1 MFILKS
7 IGRVL
12 LVIIAILVI
21 LLSVAGIGGAWY
33 VNRVITDV
41 TLQVFSVVQTGVTIA
56 ETGVNQVNG
65 LVKDSRT
72 EVQQAEDTIKDIS
85 DHLQEN
91 SPALVALNNRLET
104 RLAPTVG
111 KIDAAIAPVRDGL
124 VAISSIVEFANSIPY
139 VQEQAPNL
147 GKVEEVLQNV
157 NQLGADVRQLNDT
170 LAASV
175 VEGKNQLT
183 EELAGVLTGLTT
195 RIDSRLG
202 EVQSGVEEVLA
213 EINAL
218 QEDVLAYRSRLLL
231 IYNLSALAL
240 TLLFIWLIYSQ
251 VVVIQRQWLGF
262 KKDKTAE
269 SETKPTLDS
278 GAGATAVLEP
288 GAETVTDTDSEGVA
302 EAEAFQADETEKQTH
317 AATPAEQGAES

>member
-1 MFILKS
+1 MLILKT
-7 IGRVL
+7 IGRAL
-12 LVIIAILVI
+12 LVLIAIFVI

-33 VNRVITDV
+33 ANRVITDV

-72 EVQQAEDTIKDIS
+72 EVQQAEDTIKGIS
-85 DHLQEN
+85 DNLQEN

-104 RLAPTVG
+104 RLAPAVG

-175 VEGKNQLT
+175 VEGKNELT
-183 EELAGVLTGLTT
+183 EELAGVLTDLTT
-195 RIDSRLG
+195 RIDTRLG

-218 QEDVLAYRSRLLL
+218 QEDVQAYQSRLLL
-231 IYNLSALAL
+231 IYNLSTLAL
-240 TLLFIWLIYSQ
+240 TLLFLWLIYSQ
-251 VVVIQRQWLGF
+251 VVVIQHQWLGF
-262 KKDKTAE
+262 KKDKIGADGK
-269 SETKPTLDS
+269 KPALDS
-278 GAGATAVLEP
+278 GAVGTAVLEP
-288 GAETVTDTDSEGVA
+288 DAETV
-302 EAEAFQADETEKQTH
+302 ADPET
-317 AATPAEQGAES
+317 

>member
-269 SETKPTLDS
+269 SETNPTLDS

>member
-41 TLQVFSVVQTGVTIA
+41 TLQVFSVVETGVTLA

-72 EVQQAEDTIKDIS
+72 EVQQAEDTIIGIS

-91 SPALVALNNRLET
+91 SPALVALDKRLET

-124 VAISSIVEFANSIPY
+124 VAISSIVQFANSIPY

-147 GKVEEVLQNV
+147 DEVEEVLQNV
-157 NQLGADVRQLNDT
+157 NQLGADIRQLNDT

-175 VEGKNQLT
+175 VEGKNELT
-183 EELAGVLTGLTT
+183 KELAGVFTDLTT
-195 RIDSRLG
+195 RIDTRLG
-202 EVQSGVEEVLA
+202 EVQTEVESILA
-213 EINAL
+213 EINAF
-218 QEDVLAYRSRLLL
+218 QEDVQAYKSRLLL

-240 TLLFIWLIYSQ
+240 TLFFIWLIYSQ
-251 VVVIQRQWLGF
+251 VVVIQHQWLGF
-262 KKDKTAE
+262 KGDKTAGGE
-269 SETKPTLDS
+269 RKPALDS
-278 GAGATAVLEP
+278 GAVETAVFEHGVETMAEPEIESIADLELP
-288 GAETVTDTDSEGVA
+288 PLESSA
-302 EAEAFQADETEKQTH
+302 EA
-317 AATPAEQGAES
+317 